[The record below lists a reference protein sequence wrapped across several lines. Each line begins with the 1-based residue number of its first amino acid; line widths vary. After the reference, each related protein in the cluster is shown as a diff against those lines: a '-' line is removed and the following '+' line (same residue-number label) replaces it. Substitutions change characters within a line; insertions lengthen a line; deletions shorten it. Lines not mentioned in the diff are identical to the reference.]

1 MNYTLPSGQVIDLAR
16 VSSVSKIRDFG
27 RDSKSIDRHLIG
39 FTVHLHKRE
48 VVEVT
53 DFYYYSDWAEV
64 KSRLKKLRE
73 DIIDKWEQEPQDHE
87 P

>member
-39 FTVHLHKRE
+39 FTVHLQKRE

-53 DFYYYSDWAEV
+53 DYYYYSDWAEV
-64 KSRLKKLRE
+64 KSRLKRLRE
-73 DIIDKWEQEPQDHE
+73 DIIDKWEQEPGDQDS
-87 P
+87 